1 MNRRAR
7 LKWCRDHGEWSM
19 DHWATVLF
27 TDDSQFS
34 IARGS
39 RCTFIWREPGIPYLP
54 SIVPKIDHY
63 SSEDLIIWVS
73 IALYGRKQLHVLKK
87 VLRLFERY
95 VKTYAFLF
103 RSAFGPDFI
112 LMNCIS
118 RPHRDN
124 LIDEFLESDDIGR
137 INWPIR
143 TRDFNSIEH
152 A

>member
-7 LKWCRDHGEWSM
+7 LKWCRDLGEWSM

-54 SIVPKIDHY
+54 SIVPEIGHY
-63 SSEDLIIWVS
+63 SSEDLIVWVS
-73 IALYGRKQLHVLKK
+73 IAL
-87 VLRLFERY
+87 
-95 VKTYAFLF
+95 
-103 RSAFGPDFI
+103 SAFGPDFI

-118 RPHRDN
+118 RPHRAN
-124 LIDEFLESDDIGR
+124 LIDEFLESEDIGR